1 MNKVN
6 CLLCFVKLHTEE
18 IMEMQIMNNEI
29 VMESSHSRN
38 SFAFLITCLGYV
50 INRTQTYKEVYLEIK
65 IRYENSM
72 SERMRRRKLTFWLF
86 SENPIYL
93 CPITITFFQGRTD
106 CFSCL

>member
-38 SFAFLITCLGYV
+38 SFAFLIMCLGYV
-50 INRTQTYKEVYLEIK
+50 INRTQKLIKKFTLKLRSGTKILCLKECAE
-65 IRYENSM
+65 EN
-72 SERMRRRKLTFWLF
+72 
-86 SENPIYL
+86 
-93 CPITITFFQGRTD
+93 
-106 CFSCL
+106 

>member
-29 VMESSHSRN
+29 VMKSSHSRN

-50 INRTQTYKEVYLEIK
+50 INRTQKLIKKFTLKLRSGMKILCLKECVE
-65 IRYENSM
+65 EN
-72 SERMRRRKLTFWLF
+72 
-86 SENPIYL
+86 
-93 CPITITFFQGRTD
+93 
-106 CFSCL
+106 